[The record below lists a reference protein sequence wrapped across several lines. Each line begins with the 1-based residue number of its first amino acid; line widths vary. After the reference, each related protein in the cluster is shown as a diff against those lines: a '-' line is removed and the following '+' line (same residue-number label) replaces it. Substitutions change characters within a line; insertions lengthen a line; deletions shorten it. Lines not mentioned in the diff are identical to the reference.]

1 MVVRNQSL
9 LVETLQKEKNKQPN
23 KYKNPHKIQTT
34 QPLILDINT
43 VRSIILNPHMQQE
56 LFGAVPVAYSDH
68 I

>member
-9 LVETLQKEKNKQPN
+9 LVETLQKEKNNQPN
-23 KYKNPHKIQTT
+23 KHKNPDKIQTT

-43 VRSIILNPHMQQE
+43 VRSIILNTHMQQA
-56 LFGAVPVAYSDH
+56 LFGAVTVAYSDH